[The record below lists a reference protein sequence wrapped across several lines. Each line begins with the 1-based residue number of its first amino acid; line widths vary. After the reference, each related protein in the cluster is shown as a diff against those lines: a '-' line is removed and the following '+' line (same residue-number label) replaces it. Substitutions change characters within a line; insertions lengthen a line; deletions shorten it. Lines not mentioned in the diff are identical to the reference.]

1 MLQTLIVR
9 VANSDRACC
18 KLGSCVLQ
26 TLIVRVASQAANAS
40 DFAIAQFAFLK
51 RLLLVHGH
59 WNYVRMCTTIKWG
72 PSRTMRCG
80 PAHAH
85 AHVHAPERLARGRRR
100 SQRMRKDG
108 TGQRG
113 T

>member
-1 MLQTLIVR
+1 
-9 VANSDRACC
+9 
-18 KLGSCVLQ
+18 VLQ

-72 PSRTMRCG
+72 PSRTIRCG
-80 PAHAH
+80 PAPAHAH
-85 AHVHAPERLARGRRR
+85 AHAPERLARGRRR
-100 SQRMRKDG
+100 MRKDG
-108 TGQRG
+108 TGPQG

>member
-1 MLQTLIVR
+1 
-9 VANSDRACC
+9 
-18 KLGSCVLQ
+18 VLQ
-26 TLIVRVASQAANAS
+26 TLIVRVALQAANAS

-80 PAHAH
+80 PAPAHAH
-85 AHVHAPERLARGRRR
+85 AARTVAIGARPSAQPAHAEGRHWPAGYV
-100 SQRMRKDG
+100 G
-108 TGQRG
+108 TSCTR
-113 T
+113 TL